1 MEIRIQGKAAGCPIW
16 EITEKDGHYIMAN
29 GGIVTGSF
37 DSLRTPLELL
47 SLTFGIMPW
56 KDTMIEAVKVIDER
70 NGIRRDDLND
80 WSASELLKYLAYGD
94 RNADGVTGNWKP
106 I

>member
-1 MEIRIQGKAAGCPIW
+1 MIRIQGKTAGCPIG
-16 EITEKDGHYIMAN
+16 EITEKDGRYIMAN

-56 KDTMIEAVKVIDER
+56 KDTMIEAVNTIDER

-80 WSASELLKYLAYGD
+80 WSASELLRYLAYGD
-94 RNADGVTGNWKP
+94 RNAVEVTGNWKP

>member
-1 MEIRIQGKAAGCPIW
+1 MSYLGDYG
-16 EITEKDGHYIMAN
+16 KDGRYIMSN

-47 SLTFGIMPW
+47 SQTFGIMPW
-56 KDTMIEAVKVIDER
+56 KDTMIEAVKVLDER
-70 NGIRRDDLND
+70 NGIKRDDLND
-80 WSASELLKYLAYGD
+80 WSTSELLKYLAYGD
-94 RNADGVTGNWKP
+94 RNAVGVTGNWKP

>member
-1 MEIRIQGKAAGCPIW
+1 MIRIQGKEAGCPIW

-29 GGIVTGSF
+29 SGIVTGSF
-37 DSLRTPLELL
+37 DSLRMPLELL
-47 SLTFGIMPW
+47 SLTFGITPW
-56 KDTMIEAVKVIDER
+56 KDTMVEAVKEIDER

-94 RNADGVTGNWKP
+94 RNAVGVTGNWKP